1 MALNHEASNKN
12 SGKTDQ
18 RRQIFTFFVE
28 DMMFGLNVEN
38 VLMLS
43 QEVNDIQR
51 LPIEELGFCG
61 VTKFQGAIVP
71 VLNFAHRVGI
81 PSGMD
86 AKSAL
91 LTILT
96 EHENDHVEWLSLLE
110 NTIKTGVAYTQ
121 ITNPKDC
128 AFDKWHRSFDTRDE
142 TLKEL
147 LESFDE
153 PHKKIHALAEELIT
167 LRDNGKQEEAL
178 ERLAHERTTTL
189 RRLRALFSRARDQ
202 IQSGMR
208 QVLLFITLDGKTPR
222 YALMIDE
229 INDVLNYTP
238 ENYQSS
244 RSGGMALIN
253 KIENVIEGI
262 YARPNTPD
270 CLFFD
275 INKLT
280 DIDALMKKVS

>member
-1 MALNHEASNKN
+1 MALNHEGSDKQG
-12 SGKTDQ
+12 GKTDQ

-38 VLMLS
+38 VLMLG

-51 LPIEELGFCG
+51 VPVEERGFCG
-61 VTKFQGAIVP
+61 VTKFQGSIVP
-71 VLNFAHRVGI
+71 VLDFAHRIGV

-86 AKSAL
+86 SKSAL

-96 EHENDHVEWLSLLE
+96 ERENDHIEWVNSLE
-110 NTIKTGVAYTQ
+110 NTIKTGVAFTKA
-121 ITNPKDC
+121 TNPNEC
-128 AFDKWHRSFDTRDE
+128 AFGKWYSHFDTRDE

-153 PHKKIHALAEELIT
+153 PHKKIHALAEALIT
-167 LRDNGKQEEAL
+167 LRDNGKQDEAL
-178 ERLAHERTTTL
+178 ERLVHERATTL
-189 RRLRALFSRARDQ
+189 RRLRALFGRARDQ

-229 INDVLNYTP
+229 INDVMNYTP
-238 ENYQSS
+238 ANFQSS
-244 RSGGMALIN
+244 RSGGMALIS
-253 KIENVIEGI
+253 KIEDVIEGI

-280 DIDALMKKVS
+280 DVDVSMKKVS

>member
-43 QEVNDIQR
+43 QEVSDIQR
-51 LPIEELGFCG
+51 LPVEELGFCG

-96 EHENDHVEWLSLLE
+96 ERENDHVEWLNSLE
-110 NTIKTGVAYTQ
+110 NTIKTGVAFTQ
-121 ITNPKDC
+121 VTNHKDC
-128 AFDKWHRSFDTRDE
+128 AFDKWHRSFDARDE

-147 LESFDE
+147 LDSFDE

-167 LRDNGKQEEAL
+167 LRDNGKQEEAPACHRTR
-178 ERLAHERTTTL
+178 ER
-189 RRLRALFSRARDQ
+189 
-202 IQSGMR
+202 
-208 QVLLFITLDGKTPR
+208 
-222 YALMIDE
+222 
-229 INDVLNYTP
+229 INPSMV
-238 ENYQSS
+238 
-244 RSGGMALIN
+244 
-253 KIENVIEGI
+253 
-262 YARPNTPD
+262 
-270 CLFFD
+270 
-275 INKLT
+275 
-280 DIDALMKKVS
+280 